1 MEIQLPPDLPEEEV
15 HDLRGAEAE
24 RAKDLLEAGSIVR
37 IWRIPGRTANVGVW
51 SAADASELHELITSL
66 PLAAWSDIDVT
77 PLARH
82 YLEEEGA

>member
-1 MEIQLPPDLPEEEV
+1 MEIQLPPDLPEDEV
-15 HDLRGAEAE
+15 RDLRGAEAE
-24 RAKDLLEAGSIVR
+24 RAKDLLQAGSIVR

-51 SAADASELHELITSL
+51 SAADATELHELITSL

-82 YLEEEGA
+82 YLEEAGA